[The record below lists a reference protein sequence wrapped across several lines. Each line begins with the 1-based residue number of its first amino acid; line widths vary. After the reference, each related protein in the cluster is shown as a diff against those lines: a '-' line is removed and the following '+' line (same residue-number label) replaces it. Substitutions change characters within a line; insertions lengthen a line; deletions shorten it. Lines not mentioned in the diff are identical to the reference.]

1 MRYYTLTLFTVL
13 ADNIDVNTSLIKNV
27 ECVLEIQSIEWKY
40 FKALIIIVR
49 PRLKQLIDLTQR
61 S

>member
-1 MRYYTLTLFTVL
+1 MTLFTLL

-40 FKALIIIVR
+40 FNALIIIVR

>member
-1 MRYYTLTLFTVL
+1 MTLFTLL

-27 ECVLEIQSIEWKY
+27 ECALEIQSIEWKY
-40 FKALIIIVR
+40 LNALIIIVR